1 MKTYLIEIFNSV
13 NAKTFFIADIVKAN
27 NEIEAEKSLI
37 GKKYF
42 FDSEQKRLLG
52 TCLKANVIHEI
63 T

>member
-13 NAKTFFIADIVKAN
+13 NAKTFFIADIVQAN

-52 TCLKANVIHEI
+52 TCRKANVIHEI
-63 T
+63 I